1 MWLDF
6 RNLSLD
12 NDEISML
19 LKKEGKIALSNGF
32 GFGEEGSG
40 FVRMNIA
47 CPRYIIEDGLN
58 RIKKAV
64 DSIKITE
71 II

>member
-6 RNLSLD
+6 RNFNLD
-12 NDEISML
+12 NDELSMV

-32 GFGEEGSG
+32 SFGEEGSG

-47 CPRYIIEDGLN
+47 CPRYMIEDGLN